1 MKKKFIIMGSSICIL
16 IIGIIVFII
25 NNNSE
30 LYSEY
35 KGIKNLSVIETS
47 ISEKEYFEF
56 EENGQ
61 KYILFKIIEGVYA
74 PSSIKIETAKIK
86 KRRYANNVLYL
97 NINIKTN
104 VKTHSVPDGTIID
117 GYNIDSKTF
126 VIKVNDNFK
135 GLNINGIEYSLLTDK
150 IIGTSEFVHLG
161 DNDKFGYIDKNGNLT
176 IPVEYDGLFEIKTT
190 KIFDDD
196 KNDYVE
202 ADFSNYFRVVKDGK
216 QGIIDKQGNIIID
229 IKYDQIST
237 YSKDAFVVTIDNNS
251 KIGIINIQNEL
262 IKGYIDGGL
271 YNGNSFGKY
280 LKYSRRQDNTFG
292 VGILDRKLNIVLQ
305 PIYDN
310 FTTFNFTRYNNFG
323 NLNPKYFGG
332 DNGITFSRDYI
343 VVEKDNQTAI
353 MDTDYRFITN
363 FTNLSVFNIR
373 KAYED
378 ALLKMLSEK
387 N

>member
-16 IIGIIVFII
+16 IIGIIFFII

-74 PSSIKIETAKIK
+74 PSSIKLETAKIK

-161 DNDKFGYIDKNGNLT
+161 DNDKFGYIDKNGKFTVDIVAEISIISNA
-176 IPVEYDGLFEIKTT
+176 LFLHL
-190 KIFDDD
+190 
-196 KNDYVE
+196 
-202 ADFSNYFRVVKDGK
+202 
-216 QGIIDKQGNIIID
+216 NI
-229 IKYDQIST
+229 
-237 YSKDAFVVTIDNNS
+237 
-251 KIGIINIQNEL
+251 
-262 IKGYIDGGL
+262 
-271 YNGNSFGKY
+271 
-280 LKYSRRQDNTFG
+280 LKYT
-292 VGILDRKLNIVLQ
+292 NI
-305 PIYDN
+305 P
-310 FTTFNFTRYNNFG
+310 TT
-323 NLNPKYFGG
+323 PK
-332 DNGITFSRDYI
+332 
-343 VVEKDNQTAI
+343 
-353 MDTDYRFITN
+353 
-363 FTNLSVFNIR
+363 
-373 KAYED
+373 
-378 ALLKMLSEK
+378 
-387 N
+387 